1 MTEEIFIGQEAVGQ
15 LRELLQNRAFKKVVL
30 LVDENTHR
38 HCYPLLKPSLPQNHH
53 VVQIQSGEENK
64 NLATC
69 EHVWRELTQQGLDRW
84 SLLVN
89 LGGGVLTDLGG
100 FCASLYKRGIRFV
113 NVPTTLLAQ
122 VDASVG
128 GKTGIDF
135 MGFKNHIGVFQEPL
149 AVLVNPAFLQTLDMR
164 QMKSGYAE
172 IIKHWLI
179 MDADKFFEQRYIGMF
194 TQDWTGLIR
203 HSIDIK
209 SRVVTADPLENGLR
223 KILNFGHTIGHAVES
238 FYLEKPGKMLLHGE
252 AIAVGMLCEAW
263 LSVQHGLLR
272 EEELTQIETFL
283 QSIYEKVN
291 VPEADVQAISHLCLH
306 DKKNDGTT
314 INCTLLQNI
323 GEAVYDQPITLPE
336 VQSALRYYQLL

>member
-1 MTEEIFIGQEAVGQ
+1 MTEEIFIGKDALGEWQKQ
-15 LRELLQNRAFKKVVL
+15 LPHRALQKTVV
-30 LVDENTHR
+30 LVDENTFR
-38 HCYPLLKPSLPQNHH
+38 HCYPILKPYLPQDHH

-69 EHVWRELTQQGLDRW
+69 ELVWRSLTNLGLDRW
-84 SLLVN
+84 SLVVN

-100 FCASLYKRGIRFV
+100 FCASLYKRGIGFV

-135 MGFKNHIGVFQEPL
+135 MGFKNHLGVFREPM
-149 AVLVNPAFLQTLDMR
+149 AVLVNPEFLKTLDLR

-172 IIKHWLI
+172 MIKHWLI
-179 MDADKFFEQRYIGMF
+179 MDADMFQEQRYIGLF
-194 TQDWTGLIR
+194 TEDWTDLIK

-238 FYLEKPGKMLLHGE
+238 FFLEKPGQQLLHGE

-263 LSVQHGLLR
+263 LSVQRNLLSQR
-272 EEELTQIETFL
+272 ELEQVETFVL
-283 QSIYEKVN
+283 SVYEKVILQ
-291 VPEADVQAISHLCLH
+291 ETDLQAISALCLH
-306 DKKNDGTT
+306 DKKNSGAT
-314 INCTLLQNI
+314 INCTLLQKI

-336 VQSALRYYQLL
+336 VQSALRYYHSL

>member
-1 MTEEIFIGQEAVGQ
+1 MTEEIFIGLEAVGQ
-15 LRELLQNRAFKKVVL
+15 LKDLLQNRAFKKTVV

-38 HCYPLLKPSLPQNHH
+38 HCYPLLKSFLPENHY
-53 VVQIQSGEENK
+53 VVQIQSGEEHK
-64 NLATC
+64 NLTTC
-69 EHVWRELTQQGLDRW
+69 EHVWRELTDQNLDRW

-113 NVPTTLLAQ
+113 NVPTTLLSQ

-149 AVLVNPAFLQTLDMR
+149 AVLVNPVFLQTLDLR
-164 QMKSGYAE
+164 QMKSGFAE

-179 MDADKFFEQRYIGMF
+179 MDAYKFYEQRYIGMF
-194 TQDWTGLIR
+194 TEDWTDLIR

-238 FYLEKPGKMLLHGE
+238 FYLEKPGQTLLHGE

-263 LSVQHGLLR
+263 LSTQKGLLPQ
-272 EEELTQIETFL
+272 EELEQIETFIL
-283 QSIYEKVN
+283 SIYEKVTI
-291 VPEADVQAISHLCLH
+291 PEADVQAISHLCLH
-306 DKKNDGTT
+306 DKKNDGAT
-314 INCTLLQNI
+314 INCTLLQKI
-323 GEAVYDQPITLPE
+323 GEALYDKPITLPE

>member
-1 MTEEIFIGQEAVGQ
+1 MTEEIFIGPQAVTQ
-15 LRELLQNRAFKKVVL
+15 LQELLQNRAFHKTMV

-38 HCYPLLKPSLPQNHH
+38 HCYPLLKPFLPQHHH
-53 VVQIQSGEENK
+53 VIQIQSGEDNK
-64 NLATC
+64 TLATC
-69 EHVWRELTQQGLDRW
+69 EQVWRELTDQGLDRW
-84 SLLVN
+84 GLLVN

-100 FCASLYKRGIRFV
+100 FCASLYKRGIKFV
-113 NVPTTLLAQ
+113 NVPTTLLSQ

-149 AVLVNPAFLQTLDMR
+149 AVLVNPEFLKTLDLR
-164 QMKSGYAE
+164 QIKSGYAE
-172 IIKHWLI
+172 VIKHWLI
-179 MDADKFFEQRYIGMF
+179 MDADKFQEQRYIGLF
-194 TQDWTGLIR
+194 TEDWTDLIR

-238 FYLEKPGKMLLHGE
+238 FYLEKPGQMLLHGE
-252 AIAVGMLCEAW
+252 AVAVGMLCEAW
-263 LSVQHGLLR
+263 LSVQHQLLSP
-272 EEELTQIETFL
+272 EELGQIETFIM
-283 QSIYEKVN
+283 SIYEKVKL
-291 VPEADVQAISHLCLH
+291 PEADVQAISQLCLH
-306 DKKNDGTT
+306 DKKNSGAT
-314 INCTLLQNI
+314 INCTLLQKI